1 MKGRNI
7 RGLCILL
14 GCALHAGL
22 EGKGQEAAFRS
33 FVAEQV
39 VLGDWLPSE
48 GEYIIQYIER
58 KGRPIIPE
66 EVAAILGLSLETRQQ
81 LLRAGPWIALC
92 TGQNS
97 AIMSKRSAPSFDVR
111 INPKPMASSQSVRL
125 KNPGKWAMRWD
136 GPLRHA
142 SQETRTQNRLTGYI
156 QFRPARNVRLL
167 LGTHKLGWGNRLIQ
181 KEAML
186 FSSHLSPAFAVP
198 VHYDFAP
205 AWGNVS
211 SGMRTGLACSARL
224 GGWSLSISSDGMVRQ
239 PRWAVVAWKPCQWG
253 TVGLVGERGW
263 MAAAPGASA
272 TASWLGS
279 AFAFG
284 TSKGWQWSFEC
295 APRPAVQ
302 AFKSTWLR
310 SIGRGWD
317 GFGMVKLIN
326 GAIPDHEKQMPH
338 QWDEK
343 EVTMG
348 MQLLLREGDLRTRFL
363 MEIESIENAF
373 RQTVRAS
380 AVSSSIDQHRFELH
394 IRWQLESVHSALEP
408 SHRRIG
414 LRWRFEDEAYAGNIR
429 LEWCPDRAR
438 DGLGWACIW
447 GGEVRGYDVKLSIA
461 QWKMEPS
468 QVGYFVTPAFD
479 GIRMHGMHHHGTR
492 AAFRITRK
500 FKSKWKFQLIGFKSN
515 ERNPTERLPGLSTLA
530 YAQSEIQFRLM
541 LNL

>member
-1 MKGRNI
+1 MTGKNI
-7 RGLCILL
+7 HGLCILL
-14 GCALHAGL
+14 GLALHAGL
-22 EGKGQEAAFRS
+22 ESKGQEAAFRS
-33 FVAEQV
+33 FVAERV

-48 GEYIIQYIER
+48 GEHIIQYIER

-66 EVAAILGLSLETRQQ
+66 EVAAIVGLSSETRQQ
-81 LLRAGPWIALC
+81 LLHAGPWIALC

-97 AIMSKRSAPSFDVR
+97 VVMSKRPPPSLDMR
-111 INPKPMASSQSVRL
+111 INLKSMASPQSVRL

-136 GPLRHA
+136 GSWRQP
-142 SQETRTQNRLTGYI
+142 SQETLTQNRLTGYI
-156 QFRPARNVRLL
+156 QFRPARHVRLL

-181 KEAML
+181 KEATL
-186 FSSHLSPAFAVP
+186 FSSLLSPAFAVP

-205 AWGNVS
+205 AWGNAS
-211 SGMRTGLACSARL
+211 SGLRTGLACSARL

-239 PRWAVVAWKPCQWG
+239 PRWAVVAWRPYQWG

-263 MAAAPGASA
+263 TAVAPDANA
-272 TASWLGS
+272 TTSWLGS

-284 TSKGWQWSFEC
+284 TSKGWQWSLEC
-295 APRPAVQ
+295 APRPSVQ
-302 AFKSTWLR
+302 ALKSTWLR

-317 GFGMVKLIN
+317 GFGMVKIIN
-326 GAIPDHEKQMPH
+326 GVIPDHEKQMPH

-348 MQLLLREGDLRTRFL
+348 MQWLLCDGHLRARFL
-363 MEIESIENAF
+363 MEIESNENAF
-373 RQTVRAS
+373 RQLVRAS

-429 LEWCPDRAR
+429 LEWCPARAR
-438 DGLGWACIW
+438 DGLGWACNW
-447 GGEVRGYDVKLSIA
+447 GGEIGGCDVKLSIA
-461 QWKMEPS
+461 QWKMEPG

-492 AAFRITRK
+492 AAFRISRK
-500 FKSKWKFQLIGFKSN
+500 FKSAWKVQLVGFKSN
-515 ERNPTERLPGLSTLA
+515 GRNPTARLAGLSTLA

>member
-1 MKGRNI
+1 MTGKNI
-7 RGLCILL
+7 HGLCILL
-14 GCALHAGL
+14 GLALHAGL
-22 EGKGQEAAFRS
+22 ESKGQEAAFRS
-33 FVAEQV
+33 FVAERV

-48 GEYIIQYIER
+48 GEHIIQYIER

-66 EVAAILGLSLETRQQ
+66 EVAAIVGLASETRQQ

-97 AIMSKRSAPSFDVR
+97 VIMSKRPPPSLDMR
-111 INPKPMASSQSVRL
+111 INPKSMASPQSVRL

-136 GPLRHA
+136 GPLRQP
-142 SQETRTQNRLTGYI
+142 SEETFTQNRLTGYI
-156 QFRPARNVRLL
+156 QFRPARHVRLL

-181 KEAML
+181 KEATL
-186 FSSHLSPAFAVP
+186 FSSLLSPAFTVP

-205 AWGNVS
+205 AWGNAS

-263 MAAAPGASA
+263 MAVAPDANA
-272 TASWLGS
+272 TTSWLGS

-295 APRPAVQ
+295 APRPSVQ
-302 AFKSTWLR
+302 ALKSTWLR

-317 GFGMVKLIN
+317 GFGMVKIIN
-326 GAIPDHEKQMPH
+326 GVIPDHEKQMPH

-343 EVTMG
+343 EVAMG
-348 MQLLLREGDLRTRFL
+348 MQWLLCDGHLRARFL
-363 MEIESIENAF
+363 MEIESNENAF
-373 RQTVRAS
+373 RQLVRAS

-414 LRWRFEDEAYAGNIR
+414 LRWRFEDEGYGGNIR
-429 LEWCPDRAR
+429 LEWCPVRAR
-438 DGLGWACIW
+438 DGLGWACNW
-447 GGEVRGYDVKLSIA
+447 GGEIGGCDVKLSIA
-461 QWKMEPS
+461 QWKMEPG

-492 AAFRITRK
+492 AAFRISRK
-500 FKSKWKFQLIGFKSN
+500 FKSAWKVQLIGFKSN
-515 ERNPTERLPGLSTLA
+515 GRNPAERLPGLSTLA